1 MADGS
6 IFLQRAKN
14 LFFIALGTLAL
25 SFATASFL
33 IPFELVAGGISGV
46 AIAIGSFFEDSVR
59 YTEVVI
65 AMLTWA
71 AFFSGLIF
79 LGKSFALKTLLSSA
93 LYPLFISLFIERGA
107 SDFLLSLF
115 DFKGGTLL
123 AALLGGAIVG
133 FGCALSFKGGGS
145 TGGVDVL
152 SLIICKK
159 NSKLKIPRVMLFIDS
174 LVIVLAAFIMRDAV
188 KSVLGIFSALSA
200 AFTVEAMLNTKIKT
214 LKINWRDKKIDNLKK

>member
-33 IPFELVAGGISGV
+33 IPFELVAGGISGA

-115 DFKGGTLL
+115 DFKGGMLL

-159 NSKLKIPRVMLFIDS
+159 NLFVNPAKCRGRKPEQLKTRLLF
-174 LVIVLAAFIMRDAV
+174 LR
-188 KSVLGIFSALSA
+188 
-200 AFTVEAMLNTKIKT
+200 NTGRRQGFRGRSST
-214 LKINWRDKKIDNLKK
+214 PPCA